1 MNTRMDRKRLNIGTY
16 HLKPYARTEQHVK
29 DLADCGID
37 FVICMDYDE
46 KTLDLFAK
54 HGLKAIVDGVYRN
67 WWGGIKG
74 LNGKLAETISPHV
87 VEKGVA
93 AMKAAGAD
101 VHPAVSMVYIGDEPS
116 ALDFPYYNDFVER
129 LHRLLPRQTPHI

>member
-46 KTLDLFAK
+46 SFRAGGEATATTPALSSQKRLSHAILTPRRSLKT
-54 HGLKAIVDGVYRN
+54 IRQ
-67 WWGGIKG
+67 
-74 LNGKLAETISPHV
+74 S
-87 VEKGVA
+87 
-93 AMKAAGAD
+93 GA
-101 VHPAVSMVYIGDEPS
+101 S
-116 ALDFPYYNDFVER
+116 
-129 LHRLLPRQTPHI
+129 T